1 MRHIFLSRDYKGWYN
16 IFDGV
21 GIEPTLHLPK
31 KCVLSTYTNYRSN
44 QPFRYAI
51 LDFKE
56 LKKQKVKGIV
66 HGAFFGTLKAYR
78 EVSISLAIT
87 FRVQRY

>member
-1 MRHIFLSRDYKGWYN
+1 MMFGITIVLKYPRLSLCDICFYREIVK
-16 IFDGV
+16 V
-21 GIEPTLHLPK
+21 GIMSLMVLESNQLCIYQK

-56 LKKQKVKGIV
+56 LKNK
-66 HGAFFGTLKAYR
+66 R
-78 EVSISLAIT
+78 
-87 FRVQRY
+87 